1 MYRDKR
7 PPDDSAY
14 LENLTHCVFQAGLN
28 WRVIAQK
35 WSNFQK
41 LGFYDILGIKKGN
54 KPRFSAILKIF

>member
-28 WRVIAQK
+28 WRAIAQK
-35 WSNFQK
+35 WPNFQK
-41 LGFYDILGIKKGN
+41 AFDNFDVAKVAAYGTEDIKHEE
-54 KPRFSAILKIF
+54 